1 MTTAC
6 PIWAMLILVAVVHT
20 VGRREAITF
29 AQKHSVT
36 TFNIGY
42 HVMRRSKKNT
52 NL

>member
-20 VGRREAITF
+20 VGRRERLDYFHTKAF
-29 AQKHSVT
+29 T

-42 HVMRRSKKNT
+42 QVMRRSKKNT
-52 NL
+52 NQ